1 MRIYYHQNAFHVSIP
16 FDSRL
21 SMFHIIHTTTSYPC
35 VEKWET
41 LTPAL
46 VASDSWCFLHHDSP
60 PKDSSTDTLPTT
72 KRAATGA
79 PSEPPVSKKRHRTML
94 QVFASLNG
102 DNGYKHRA
110 VLAPIEYSDSE

>member
-1 MRIYYHQNAFHVSIP
+1 
-16 FDSRL
+16 
-21 SMFHIIHTTTSYPC
+21 MFHFIHTTTSYPC

-41 LTPAL
+41 LTPVL
-46 VASDSWCFLHHDSP
+46 I
-60 PKDSSTDTLPTT
+60 DSSTDTLPTT

-79 PSEPPVSKKRHRTML
+79 PSEPPVSNKKHRTML

>member
-1 MRIYYHQNAFHVSIP
+1 MKYVLEWGRIMFTTHFNHP
-16 FDSRL
+16 FLKNES
-21 SMFHIIHTTTSYPC
+21 SPMFHIVHTTTSYQC
-35 VEKWET
+35 VEKWAT
-41 LTPAL
+41 LTPVL
-46 VASDSWCFLHHDSP
+46 TY
-60 PKDSSTDTLPTT
+60 SSTDTIPTT

-79 PSEPPVSKKRHRTML
+79 PSEPPVSNKKHRTML